1 MKNKHM
7 VLWGVVLPIISCAAV
22 EPTRVENGLYINPT
36 YQFSVRVPAGWEV
49 SEEIPQFLKKSMSF
63 VSSQKFKATFSDLK
77 NKRFILVS
85 AEKTETDWVSF
96 KMYSDKFIAS
106 LDEFF
111 TKERKKF
118 LKKPDCNYYR
128 YEIYKDK
135 IENCDDD
142 CIATKIDFH
151 IQDSKVTGHNIVYK
165 SDYGMFYSV
174 SLILVAREKQHATSL
189 RVFKTVVDSFQR
201 R

>member
-63 VSSQKFKATFSDLK
+63 VSSQKFKAVK
-77 NKRFILVS
+77 NP
-85 AEKTETDWVSF
+85 
-96 KMYSDKFIAS
+96 
-106 LDEFF
+106 
-111 TKERKKF
+111 F
-118 LKKPDCNYYR
+118 LYCINF
-128 YEIYKDK
+128 
-135 IENCDDD
+135 DDD